1 MTQELVS
8 LEVSNGVAE
17 IVFNRA
23 ESHNS
28 LSLEMFHAIAE
39 CGESL
44 QKNENIRVAILSGKG
59 PSFCSGLDLNIAKA
73 LAEMGLG
80 CEVASELLEHR
91 GAIANLAQK
100 VCWVWQELPFPV
112 IGALHGVVF
121 GGGFQI
127 AMGCD
132 VRIADPETKFSIMES
147 RWGLI
152 PDMAI
157 TQTIPNILRKDQALE
172 LALTARIFDSTE
184 AEKIGVV
191 TKVSKDHLGAAR
203 DLAATIAEKSPDA
216 TKACKRLFNEGWDS
230 GPEEGFRLEA
240 ELQSALLGSDNQKE
254 AALAVFEKRPAEF
267 RTEFNNRC

>member
-1 MTQELVS
+1 MTKELVT

-23 ESHNS
+23 DSHNS
-28 LSLEMFHAIAE
+28 LSLEMFHAIAN

-44 QKNENIRVAILSGKG
+44 QKNKNIRVAILTGKG
-59 PSFCSGLDLNIAKA
+59 PSFCSGLDLDIAKT
-73 LAEMGLG
+73 LAEMGSEG
-80 CEVASELLEHR
+80 REVADELVEHR

-132 VRIADPETKFSIMES
+132 IRIADPKTKFSIMES

-157 TQTIPNILRKDQALE
+157 TQTIPSVLRKDQAFE
-172 LALTARIFDSTE
+172 LALTARIFDSGE

-191 TKVSKDHLGAAR
+191 TKVSEDHLGAAR
-203 DLAATIAEKSPDA
+203 DLARTIAAKSPDA
-216 TKACKRLFNEGWDS
+216 TKACKRLFNEGWNS
-230 GPEEGFRLEA
+230 SPEEGFKLEA
-240 ELQSALLGSDNQKE
+240 ELQRNLLGSWNQKE
-254 AALAVFEKRPAEF
+254 AALAVFEKRLAEF
-267 RTEFNNRC
+267 RTEPDA

>member
-1 MTQELVS
+1 MTKELVT

-17 IVFNRA
+17 IVLNRA
-23 ESHNS
+23 DSHNS
-28 LSLEMFHAIAE
+28 LSLEMFHAIAD

-44 QKNENIRVAILSGKG
+44 KNHEDIRVAILYGDG

-73 LAEMGLG
+73 LAEMGSEG
-80 CEVASELLEHR
+80 REVADELIEHR
-91 GAIANLAQK
+91 GAIINLAQK

-112 IGALHGVVF
+112 IAALHGVVF

-132 VRIADPETKFSIMES
+132 VRIAGRETKFSIMES

-157 TQTIPNILRKDQALE
+157 TQTIPNVLRKDQALE

-184 AEKIGVV
+184 AEKIGVITRV
-191 TKVSKDHLGAAR
+191 AEDHLGSAR
-203 DLAATIAEKSPDA
+203 DLASAIVAKSPDA
-216 TKACKRLFNEGWDS
+216 TKACKRLFNEGWNSD
-230 GPEEGFRLEA
+230 PEEGFKLEA
-240 ELQSALLGSDNQKE
+240 HLQKTLLGSWNQKE
-254 AALAVFEKRPAEF
+254 AALAAFEKRPAEF
-267 RTEFNNRC
+267 RAESNA

>member
-1 MTQELVS
+1 MTKGLVTV
-8 LEVSNGVAE
+8 EVLNGVAE
-17 IVFNRA
+17 IAFNRA
-23 ESHNS
+23 DSHNS
-28 LSLEMFHAIAE
+28 LSLEMFHAIAD
-39 CGESL
+39 CGDSL
-44 QKNENIRVAILSGKG
+44 QKNEDIRAVILYGEG

-73 LAEMGLG
+73 LAEMGVEG
-80 CEVASELLEHR
+80 REIADELIEHR

-132 VRIADPETKFSIMES
+132 IRIADPETKFSIMES

-157 TQTIPNILRKDQALE
+157 TQTVPKVLRKDQALE

-184 AEKIGVV
+184 AEKIGVI
-191 TKVSKDHLGAAR
+191 TSVSEDHLGTARHLASAIAA
-203 DLAATIAEKSPDA
+203 KSPDA
-216 TKACKRLFNEGWDS
+216 TKACKRLFNEGWNS
-230 GPEEGFRLEA
+230 NPEEGFKLEA
-240 ELQSALLGSDNQKE
+240 QLQRTLLGSRNQRE
-254 AALAVFEKRPAEF
+254 AALAAFEKRPAQF
-267 RTEFNNRC
+267 RAERNA